1 MCGSTMK
8 TVMKIYTSWYVTENF
23 NGFFFLHGDQSH
35 ETILIRE
42 RMRKLKFYFQIRWTV
57 ITNCNIYQ

>member
-23 NGFFFLHGDQSH
+23 NGFFFSTEIKVMKRFSL
-35 ETILIRE
+35 ERE
-42 RMRKLKFYFQIRWTV
+42 
-57 ITNCNIYQ
+57 